1 MAKAKVSATDVGE
14 SSSDSSEAGNR
25 WRKSDSQ
32 SKPINGNDESLNE
45 AFLGA
50 HSLGI
55 NLHRYL
61 EENRLLGEVELVGCL
76 SEEVAGSISPEGD
89 CSDFHVDLS
98 QNLNNT
104 KWVDI
109 VSEGLGVRIL
119 STLTNGRNFSSFL
132 FQSGKNLSTRKI
144 VSGFGDQGNSSSLII
159 TYHRLNGNNFL
170 EWSQSIRIFLLGRD
184 HSVVL
189 IFQSTDASTISSAQ
203 QVE

>member
-1 MAKAKVSATDVGE
+1 MDEYRGSIVLIWNMMDGKKGIIVLTWSMNEGNMDNFNRTNLLEIVVGLEVFAKETLSKVEMAKAKVSATDVRE

-50 HSLGI
+50 HSIGI

-76 SEEVAGSISPEGD
+76 SEEDAGSISPKGD
-89 CSDFHVDLS
+89 CSDFYVDLS

-109 VSEGLGVRIL
+109 VSKGLGVCEPDPPLIDPCNSRAVDEM
-119 STLTNGRNFSSFL
+119 SQMCEPGSFL
-132 FQSGKNLSTRKI
+132 
-144 VSGFGDQGNSSSLII
+144 
-159 TYHRLNGNNFL
+159 
-170 EWSQSIRIFLLGRD
+170 E
-184 HSVVL
+184 
-189 IFQSTDASTISSAQ
+189 
-203 QVE
+203 